1 MFVSNRSSNIKVIP
15 VSWRFKECQSRYDL
29 WTDCYISEFIVNSEW
44 TLSCSFTK
52 NSKQNSLLTI
62 CRRSTASKDLVSG
75 SVSAYNESNYCEGQS
90 SFSHLFKPNDKSALL
105 DLRISV
111 RENFLISGFIKIV
124 EKFEECTNEEVESFC
139 VKKEI
144 LQSQDSSFSSRR
156 FEPLKELSD
165 DFSLL
170 LDPKTPFADVL
181 LICESREFPAH
192 KSILSAR
199 SPVFRAIFTNK
210 MKASRDC
217 EVNIT
222 DIDAPTVQAMLR
234 YVYTGQTENLSDS
247 LAASLLLAAHNYQ
260 LEGLKRVTCNYLKTN
275 ATPQNVLK
283 LLVLGDLYTQDLK
296 GFAMDFICDKYPEF
310 SVLEKTQEWKALLK
324 KRPNLVIEV
333 LIFLIK
339 SKDKKKDDNKIVILK
354 GKP

>member
-1 MFVSNRSSNIKVIP
+1 MSVSNRSSNIQVIP
-15 VSWRFKECQSRYDL
+15 VSWRFKECQSKYELRK
-29 WTDCYISEFIVNSEW
+29 DCYISEFIVNSEW
-44 TLSCSFTK
+44 TLSCSFTR
-52 NSKQNSLLTI
+52 NSKRNSLLTI

-75 SVSAYNESNYCEGQS
+75 SFSAYNESNYFVGQS

-111 RENFLISGFIKIV
+111 RENFLLSGFIKIV
-124 EKFEECTNEEVESFC
+124 EKSEEYMNEEVESFC

-144 LQSQDSSFSSRR
+144 PQSQDSSFSSLR

-165 DFSLL
+165 DFSLF
-170 LDPKTPFADVL
+170 LDQKTPSADVL
-181 LICESREFPAH
+181 LICESRAFPAH

-199 SPVFRAIFTNK
+199 SPVFRAVFTNE

-234 YVYTGQTENLSDS
+234 YVYTAQTENLSDS

-283 LLVLGDLYTQDLK
+283 LLVLGDLYARDLK

-310 SVLEKTQEWKALLK
+310 SALEKTQEWKVLRK
-324 KRPNLVIEV
+324 EQSNLAIEV

-339 SKDKKKDDNKIVILK
+339 SKDKKKDDKKIVIFT
-354 GKP
+354 G